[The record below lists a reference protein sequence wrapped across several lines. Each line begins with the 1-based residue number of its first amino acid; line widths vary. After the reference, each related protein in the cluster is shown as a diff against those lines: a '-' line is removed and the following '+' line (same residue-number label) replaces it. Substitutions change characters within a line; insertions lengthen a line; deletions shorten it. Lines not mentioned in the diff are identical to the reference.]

1 MSLFPFG
8 GLHFFLLGVA
18 AGIALMGVLT
28 WLTDIVAARRAFA
41 VLEDHPL
48 PAMPRRRRFRD
59 ALPVE
64 TTHMI
69 QRELK
74 PGPGTR
80 PCTCG
85 RTPRLIETRGNP
97 IPGQLAKEPTT
108 VYHLECPPCLIATA
122 RDASQ
127 LAAQAQWNLGGT
139 HPIAAP
145 RLTA

>member
-1 MSLFPFG
+1 MTSFS

-18 AGIALMGVLT
+18 AGIALMGVMS
-28 WLTDIVAARRAFA
+28 WLASKAAEHEALIA
-41 VLEDHPL
+41 LDEHPL
-48 PAMPRRRRFRD
+48 PAMPQRRRFRD

-74 PGPGTR
+74 AGAGTR

-97 IPGQLAKEPTT
+97 MPGQLAKEPTT

-122 RDASQ
+122 RDRSQ
-127 LAAQAQWNLGGT
+127 LVVQAQWNVGASY
-139 HPIAAP
+139 PIAAP